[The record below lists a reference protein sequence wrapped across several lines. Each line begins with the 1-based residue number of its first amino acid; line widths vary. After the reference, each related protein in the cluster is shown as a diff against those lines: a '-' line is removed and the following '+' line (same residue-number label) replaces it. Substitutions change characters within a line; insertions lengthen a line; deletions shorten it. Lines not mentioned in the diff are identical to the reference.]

1 MKNKTTF
8 IVVFLVLLGASGL
21 AAERTPIN
29 IPDIMGYKTLKCD
42 FHMHTVFSDG
52 RVWPEIRVDEA
63 WTEGLDVIS
72 ITDHIEYQ
80 RHRDYVI
87 TNHNSSYEIAKP
99 TAERAGILLVKGSEI
114 TRSMPPGHLNA
125 IFLTN
130 SAPLAG
136 KDWRE
141 ALQIAYDQGGFVF
154 WNHPCWKA
162 QQPDGIGRWYEE
174 HSELFE
180 KGILQ
185 GVEVINSGSYCPE
198 AHKWAVEKN
207 MTLLATSDI
216 HPPIH
221 AAYDIAGGTH
231 RPYTL
236 VFTREKSQEGIKE
249 ALEDRRT
256 VLINGDVV
264 IGREDFLQALFKE
277 SVEIVF
283 PAVPVS
289 GEGSALVQ
297 LRNNSDIV
305 FQLEKGN
312 GGDELAVGETLT
324 LSRGKTSILSVQGR
338 EGAREGRRSVPLS
351 FTVKNMWT
359 APEESLQVTL
369 DIVVDFRKPPEET
382 K

>member
-1 MKNKTTF
+1 MKNKTAQLVF
-8 IVVFLVLLGASGL
+8 FLVLLGATGL
-21 AAERTPIN
+21 AAERTPIK
-29 IPDIMGYKTLKCD
+29 IPDIMGYQTLKCD

-63 WTEGLDVIS
+63 WTEGLDAIA

-80 RHRDYVI
+80 RHKDYVV

-99 TAERAGILLVKGSEI
+99 AADRTNILLVKGSEV

-141 ALQIAYDQGGFVF
+141 ALQIAHDQGGFVF

-174 HSELFE
+174 HSEIFD

-185 GVEVINSGSYCPE
+185 GVEVVNSGNYCPE

-221 AAYDIAGGTH
+221 SAYDIAGGEH

-236 VFTREKSQEGIKE
+236 VFVKERTVEGLKE

-256 VLINGDVV
+256 ALVNGDVV
-264 IGREDFLQALFKE
+264 IGRQDFLTEIFNE
-277 SVEIVF
+277 SIEIVY
-283 PAVPVS
+283 PDITVI
-289 GEGSALVQ
+289 GDGSTLVQ
-297 LRNNSDIV
+297 IRNKSDID
-305 FQLEKGN
+305 FHLINGN
-312 GGDELAVGETLT
+312 GGKDLNVEDSLNLRG
-324 LSRGKTSILSVQGR
+324 GKTSILGISGK
-338 EGAREGRRSVPLS
+338 EGNQAGRRSVPVTFS
-351 FTVKNMWT
+351 VENMWT
-359 APEESLQVTL
+359 APEQSLAVTL
-369 DIVVDFRKPPEET
+369 DITVDFKDKPAD